1 MTTVRED
8 EFIADVS
15 LTTDEF
21 GHSVLI
27 RVFAL
32 VGPLL
37 GRLVQSVLKKVYR
50 EEAEWCRKAGDGLSR
65 DMYSRLKK
73 TQEQSLKDVYL
84 ISELILENLEV
95 FSQCFVR
102 VGEDEIDRL
111 SKLALEVDRVSR
123 TRICLF
129 HGAQV
134 SIEDV
139 YGCVLSLEEIWRGF
153 PQLDASR
160 SSVVCELSHYR
171 EVRPKLPSG

>member
-1 MTTVRED
+1 MK
-8 EFIADVS
+8 DVS
-15 LTTDEF
+15 LTTDEL

-37 GRLVQSVLKKVYR
+37 GRLVQRVLKDVYG
-50 EEAEWCRKAGDGLSR
+50 EELWRRKAGDGLSKE
-65 DMYSRLKK
+65 MYSRLEK
-73 TQEQSLKDVYL
+73 TRKQSLKDVYL
-84 ISELILENLEV
+84 ITELILQNLEI
-95 FSQCFVR
+95 FSQCFLW
-102 VGEDEIDRL
+102 VGDDKIDCL

-129 HGAQV
+129 HGVQI
-134 SIEDV
+134 SIEDA
-139 YGCVLSLEEIWRGF
+139 YGCVLSLQEIWRGF